1 MKTCQKM
8 KNPRLISILLLL
20 LTAPAAALAQPDANY
35 VRTDRMRDSLQAH
48 AVTTYLFF
56 DGRGR
61 PVLSATNAAGN
72 VCRQWLPVAGTS
84 SVQLPDEG
92 DVSSMTSSQYGD
104 GHGYGSLA
112 HDALGRQTEAVM
124 PGDAWHTGGKKS
136 TVAHV
141 INRAADNTSYPA
153 GSLTGET
160 ATDEDGHAVTVWNNL
175 RGMKVM
181 EKRGTGNIT
190 QYIIQRPGAAGR
202 RPDAGPQPGRPQPH
216 LLRV

>member
-61 PVLSATNAAGN
+61 PVLSATNGLGAGGNYVYTLQAYDAAGN

-84 SVQLPDEG
+84 SVQLPDES
-92 DVSSMTSSQYGD
+92 DVSSLSFSQYGD
-104 GHGYGSLA
+104 GHGYGSST
-112 HDALGRQTEAVM
+112 HDALGRQTESIM
-124 PGDAWHTGGKKS
+124 PGESSGQVIDFSAHLGARASPPASIADGDAPDFS
-136 TVAHV
+136 ALTVRCV
-141 INRAADNTSYPA
+141 NKD
-153 GSLTGET
+153 
-160 ATDEDGHAVTVWNNL
+160 
-175 RGMKVM
+175 
-181 EKRGTGNIT
+181 
-190 QYIIQRPGAAGR
+190 
-202 RPDAGPQPGRPQPH
+202 
-216 LLRV
+216 

>member
-61 PVLSATNAAGN
+61 PVLSATNGLGAGGSYVYTLQTYDGAGN
-72 VCRQWLPVAGTS
+72 VCRRWLPVTGTS
-84 SVQLPDEG
+84 SVQLPDES
-92 DVSSMTSSQYGD
+92 DVSSQTFSQYGD
-104 GHGYGSLA
+104 GHGYGSFV
-112 HDALGRQTEAVM
+112 HDALGRQTESIM
-124 PGDAWHTGGKKS
+124 PGDAWHAAGKRK
-136 TVAHV
+136 TVSHI

-160 ATDEDGHAVTVWNNL
+160 AVYFPASS
-175 RGMKVM
+175 
-181 EKRGTGNIT
+181 
-190 QYIIQRPGAAGR
+190 
-202 RPDAGPQPGRPQPH
+202 
-216 LLRV
+216 